1 MRCLYDVITQMLEKF
16 PRDEHREM
24 VSTLEHV
31 RVSVE
36 KSSPELV
43 SYFWIKV
50 AEALNTEFP
59 KLETDWQNAVF
70 KIFVGKS

>member
-1 MRCLYDVITQMLEKF
+1 
-16 PRDEHREM
+16 M